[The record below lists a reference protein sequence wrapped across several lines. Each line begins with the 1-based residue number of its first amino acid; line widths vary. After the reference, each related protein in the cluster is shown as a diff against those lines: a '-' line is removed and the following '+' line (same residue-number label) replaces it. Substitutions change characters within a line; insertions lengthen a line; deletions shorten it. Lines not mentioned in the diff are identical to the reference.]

1 MTKEE
6 FIKKYA
12 WAPKSASE
20 CHQITWDLL
29 EEMVET
35 FEGVD
40 VETAIGATLYDVD
53 CLLEVMRDDIPDRDF
68 LTQLKT
74 DLNNV
79 GQ

>member
-6 FIKKYA
+6 FLKKYA

-20 CHQITWDLL
+20 CNQITWDLL

-40 VETAIGATLYDVD
+40 VETAIRATLYDID

-68 LTQLKT
+68 LTQLKK

-79 GQ
+79 GK